1 MSAVK
6 ALASAVQQCF
16 AIYSLPAD
24 LHRKDVAFIGEIGSQ
39 LQPVLLSLQKAALQ
53 CPEEVAAD
61 TALAAATSAVLA
73 SLQQLQEAAGRC
85 RIRHWLLRVLS
96 ARDVRLQLAAAFV
109 SVAAALE
116 GLSTA
121 AAASVLADDLPRS
134 HLSALSQLQQGVAS
148 HKLTRHEPLE
158 ALARGLL
165 KHVTDDRTDQ
175 EQLPSM
181 LKYVV
186 KQAAL
191 QTHTAPAAASD
202 AAAAGSSS
210 SAAASSSSKA
220 GASSSSNGAGSS
232 RAAAEGAS
240 SSSRRAG
247 CDGLP
252 AGEASLTDTEL
263 LMVLEQLAASKAS
276 EEQLALYQILSILE
290 GLQEAKR
297 QQQREHHRKRAQR
310 RQQQQQQPL
319 QRVSEADDDTSTIAA
334 VRDAS
339 TASAAA
345 AAGTAYTAAA
355 AAAGC
360 SSNPAGGAEQPSA
373 CVSEV
378 VAAMMAQLE
387 EMLWRDPWDAVALTQ
402 LLELLLQVQPEEE
415 EQEQEGAENGSEA
428 DSDSTAGGGNQHSRD
443 SKTRQDQGS
452 KQAGKKG
459 KWWQVSAAAKAALQS
474 RLSGSTKSSSAAD
487 SKAQK
492 QQAARAAQQAQ
503 RAAWR
508 ERVHVLAAGAVDVLL
523 HLTPRPYGCDSF
535 LRPVS
540 RSGVCAEVGHSLA
553 LPLMAHE
560 DTVPAMAACLAS
572 GWPEVASRAAQLM
585 TILLQSG
592 SAIAAA
598 GAAAAADDADVTYT
612 KFCQRLCSS
621 GSAAAFHTGSNNS
634 SSQRADSIWHRIV
647 QLLHSSTPT
656 AAEAAAEAMA
666 AVGSSRTML
675 ELCSTLVATQQARA
689 LLLLL
694 AQHQVHP
701 GAAGAAAAALAALSD
716 PSMRPG
722 LHNILADSF
731 WDEVPGAAE
740 DLATVLLQV
749 MQGTDTLAAARA
761 AQLAASLAGD
771 VLWEGRRGAWLQAC
785 KAGLKLLATRSG
797 STAASA
803 SRGGYSSTGGLRAD
817 TGSSVSSATSS
828 RARASGAVLLVQ
840 LVGRWQGAG
849 GGGRQALHATQQR
862 VSPMLAAQV
871 EAAAQQDLLFEA
883 LQLCVQQFRGSGSW
897 QGLDELPQ
905 GGGGASSSDVL
916 VNCEGAA
923 AVRLLDALLCWLPDQ
938 AWCAVPDLYATVAP
952 VLEHLA
958 ATQHGWLQ
966 AAARRTHELLLG
978 VAG

>member
-1 MSAVK
+1 MGAGC
-6 ALASAVQQCF
+6 A
-16 AIYSLPAD
+16 
-24 LHRKDVAFIGEIGSQ
+24 G
-39 LQPVLLSLQKAALQ
+39 
-53 CPEEVAAD
+53 
-61 TALAAATSAVLA
+61 AVLA

-232 RAAAEGAS
+232 RAAAEGASSSS

-443 SKTRQDQGS
+443 SKMRQDQGS

-459 KWWQVSAAAKAALQS
+459 KWWQAS
-474 RLSGSTKSSSAAD
+474 
-487 SKAQK
+487 
-492 QQAARAAQQAQ
+492 QQE
-503 RAAWR
+503 WR
-508 ERVHVLAAGAVDVLL
+508 
-523 HLTPRPYGCDSF
+523 
-535 LRPVS
+535 
-540 RSGVCAEVGHSLA
+540 VCG
-553 LPLMAHE
+553 
-560 DTVPAMAACLAS
+560 
-572 GWPEVASRAAQLM
+572 
-585 TILLQSG
+585 
-592 SAIAAA
+592 
-598 GAAAAADDADVTYT
+598 
-612 KFCQRLCSS
+612 
-621 GSAAAFHTGSNNS
+621 
-634 SSQRADSIWHRIV
+634 
-647 QLLHSSTPT
+647 
-656 AAEAAAEAMA
+656 
-666 AVGSSRTML
+666 
-675 ELCSTLVATQQARA
+675 
-689 LLLLL
+689 
-694 AQHQVHP
+694 
-701 GAAGAAAAALAALSD
+701 
-716 PSMRPG
+716 G
-722 LHNILADSF
+722 LHNILAGSF

-749 MQGTDTLAAARA
+749 MEGTDTLAAARA

-785 KAGLKLLATRSG
+785 RAGLKLLATRSG

-803 SRGGYSSTGGLRAD
+803 RRGGYSSTGGLRAD

-840 LVGRWQGAG
+840 LVGSWQGAG

-905 GGGGASSSDVL
+905 GGGGASSIDVL